1 MLERYNS
8 PTSSKLFSNGL
19 KNSNKMKVIFPLFY
33 TRTHTEVDQKEKLF
47 PDEKDKTLETNKIF
61 YTFEKD
67 KTLKTQKKY
76 KK

>member
-33 TRTHTEVDQKEKLF
+33 TRTHTKVDQKEKLS

-61 YTFEKD
+61 YTFKKD
-67 KTLKTQKKY
+67 KTF
-76 KK
+76 